1 MTEATK
7 ELIKGGVIGDMRY
20 RIYELTN
27 AANAETVTTDLSDA
41 FAWFGCNETT
51 ADKVFGASKAIS
63 GGVAVLTLKLNT
75 TTDEL
80 RIMVVGN

>member
-7 ELIKGGVIGDMRY
+7 ELIKAGVIGDLRY
-20 RIYELTN
+20 RIYEITN
-27 AANAETVTTDLSDA
+27 GANAQTITTDLNNA
-41 FAWFGCNETT
+41 FAWWGVNETT

-63 GGVAVLTLKLNT
+63 GGVAVLTLLLNT

-80 RIMVVGN
+80 RVMVVGQ

>member
-7 ELIKGGVIGDMRY
+7 ELIKGGVIGDLKY
-20 RIYELTN
+20 RIYEITN
-27 AANAETVTTDLSDA
+27 AANAETVTTDLNNA

-51 ADKVFGASKAIS
+51 ADKVFGASMAIS
-63 GGVAVLTLKLNT
+63 SGVAVLTLLLNT

-80 RIMVVGN
+80 RIMVVGQ